1 MTALLVGLALFT
13 LASED
18 LACIAAGAL
27 VARGELGF
35 VPATLACLLGIWLGD
50 VGLALLGRGA
60 ARSWLR
66 RRIRADA
73 WRRAESWFARRG
85 DAAILLAR
93 FVPGMRLPTYVASG
107 ILAGSLVRVALLM
120 LLAAVVWVPLLVG
133 AAASVPVP
141 SPVAF
146 VVGALVLVVAIR
158 LATWRGRRALVGFW
172 RRWTRWEFWPR
183 WLFYPPV
190 VAYVAWL
197 ALRHRSLWVFTAANP
212 AFPAGGL
219 VGESKRAIL
228 EGLADSGA
236 PIAAFRS
243 PDTTEF
249 PVVVKPDVGERG
261 AGVVIARDRE
271 ALDRALREAT
281 REMLIQ
287 EYVDGPELGVFWA
300 DGRVIS
306 ITEKRL
312 PFVTGDG
319 RRTVEQLVLD
329 DPRAVAMASVYLE
342 RLADR
347 LEEIPRA
354 GERVPL
360 ATIGNHC
367 RGAIF
372 LDGARF
378 ATPELVGAIAE
389 IARRLP
395 GFHFGRFDLR
405 APSEED
411 LLAGRNLRIL
421 ELNGVLSESTHIY
434 DPRHGVVHAWRTLFA
449 QWRLAFEIGRAN
461 VARGTRAAT
470 SRDVLRLVARW
481 WRPESGQGQAAVEP
495 AIPASLPDP
504 YVPAPPQLEA
514 RARYHAEIGASGS
527 STDGT
532 ERSFPG
538 QASVDPA

>member
-1 MTALLVGLALFT
+1 MTAVLVGLALFT

-18 LACIAAGAL
+18 LACVAAGVL
-27 VARGELGF
+27 VARGEVGF
-35 VPATLACLLGIWLGD
+35 VPATLACLLGIWVGD
-50 VGLALLGRGA
+50 VALALAGRGA
-60 ARSWLR
+60 GRSWLR

-73 WRRAESWFARRG
+73 WRRAEAWFARRG
-85 DAAILLAR
+85 DAAILVAR

-107 ILAGSLVRVALLM
+107 ILAGSLARVSLLM
-120 LLAAVVWVPLLVG
+120 LLGAVVWVPLLVG
-133 AAASVPVP
+133 AAASLPVP
-141 SPVAF
+141 SPVAL
-146 VVGALVLVVAIR
+146 VLGALALVVATR
-158 LATWRGRRALVGFW
+158 LATWKGRRALVGFW

-228 EGLADSGA
+228 EGLAASGA

-243 PDTTEF
+243 RDTTEF

-261 AGVVIARDRE
+261 EGVVIARDRE
-271 ALDRALREAT
+271 ALDRAVREAK
-281 REMLIQ
+281 RELLIQ
-287 EYVDGPELGVFWA
+287 EYVEGPELGVFWA

-319 RRTVEQLVLD
+319 RRTIEELVLD
-329 DPRAVAMASVYLE
+329 DARAVAMAKVYLE

-347 LEEIPRA
+347 LEEVPPA
-354 GERVPL
+354 GERVQL

-367 RGAIF
+367 RGAVF
-372 LDGARF
+372 LDGSRF
-378 ATPELVGAIAE
+378 ATPELVAAIGAIAE
-389 IARRLP
+389 RLP

-405 APSEED
+405 APCEAD
-411 LLAGRNLRIL
+411 LLAGRNLKIL

-434 DPRHGVVHAWRTLFA
+434 DPRYGVVHAWRTLFA

-461 VARGTRAAT
+461 VERGSRTAT
-470 SRDVLRLVARW
+470 SREVLELVAAW
-481 WRPESGQGQAAVEP
+481 GETS
-495 AIPASLPDP
+495 
-504 YVPAPPQLEA
+504 
-514 RARYHAEIGASGS
+514 
-527 STDGT
+527 
-532 ERSFPG
+532 
-538 QASVDPA
+538 